1 MTNWFVYM
9 IHVDDGS
16 YYTGIS
22 TNPLRRCLEHKT
34 QKKGA
39 KFFRGRSPQ
48 KIVYCEGE
56 HDRSSASIREA
67 QIKKLTRTQKN
78 RLIETSSA
86 ATSQVLRDPK
96 LQSQRK
102 EKP

>member
-1 MTNWFVYM
+1 M
-9 IHVDDGS
+9 IHADDGS

-22 TNPLRRCLEHKT
+22 TNPVRRFMEHKT

-78 RLIETSSA
+78 RLIEHSSSE
-86 ATSQVLRDPK
+86 TRQVLRDPK
-96 LQSQRK
+96 FQIQLT

>member
-22 TNPLRRCLEHKT
+22 TNPLRRFLEHKN

-67 QIKKLTRTQKN
+67 QIKKLTRSQKN

-86 ATSQVLRDPK
+86 ATREVLEDLA
-96 LQSQRK
+96 LQSQ
-102 EKP
+102 P

>member
-1 MTNWFVYM
+1 M
-9 IHVDDGS
+9 IKVDDGS

-22 TNPLRRCLEHKT
+22 TDPQRRFIEHKT

-39 KFFRGRSPQ
+39 KFFRGRSPE

-67 QIKKLTRTQKN
+67 VIKKL
-78 RLIETSSA
+78 S
-86 ATSQVLRDPK
+86 
-96 LQSQRK
+96 RK
-102 EKP
+102 EKQKLISGSSVSTRQLMAGFSDLLSEQQHRGPG

>member
-22 TNPLRRCLEHKT
+22 TDPLRRFLEHKN

-67 QIKKLTRTQKN
+67 QIKKLTRSQKN
-78 RLIETSSA
+78 TLIEHSSA
-86 ATSQVLRDPK
+86 ATREVLEDLA
-96 LQSQRK
+96 LQSQ
-102 EKP
+102 P